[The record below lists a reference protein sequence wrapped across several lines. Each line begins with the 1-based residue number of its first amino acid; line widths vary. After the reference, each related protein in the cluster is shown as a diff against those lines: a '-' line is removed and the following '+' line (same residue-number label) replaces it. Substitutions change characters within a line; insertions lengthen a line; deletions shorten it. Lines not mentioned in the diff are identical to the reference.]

1 MSKEG
6 YSFCI
11 ITDNKEPQKLKREI
25 NSIDALKIP
34 NYEINIVSDDTPP
47 FGRTGALRNKV
58 CRMAKFDHLI
68 IADDDILFHE
78 DFYLGLKNY
87 GEDYDVMACKILNP
101 DGSRFYDWKIYID
114 GKNYLID
121 YNETNPNISLTSG
134 IYIMKQ
140 WVFEQVQMDDNL
152 GYYEGEDV
160 DYSER
165 LKKAGMRIKM
175 NPYCVVT
182 HDAPYKQAGRSVLRM
197 NFRGKISY
205 LKYKFLHYLN
215 LK

>member
-1 MSKEG
+1 
-6 YSFCI
+6 
-11 ITDNKEPQKLKREI
+11 
-25 NSIDALKIP
+25 
-34 NYEINIVSDDTPP
+34 
-47 FGRTGALRNKV
+47 
-58 CRMAKFDHLI
+58 MAKFDHLI